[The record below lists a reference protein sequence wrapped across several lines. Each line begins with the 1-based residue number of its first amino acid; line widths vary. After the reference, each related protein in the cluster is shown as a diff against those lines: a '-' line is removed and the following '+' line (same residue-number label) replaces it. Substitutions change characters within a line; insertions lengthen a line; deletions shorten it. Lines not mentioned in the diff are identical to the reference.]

1 MNDLALG
8 SIVLAVAAVPAALL
22 VLLLADVVKLDGA
35 GQQQR
40 WIRRS
45 TAVLAVLALPSIGTA
60 VWGWAG
66 AAHLEP
72 LCQAYAAPEF
82 HVRRPIN
89 AATLRV
95 KTIGLAADG
104 LAPAW
109 LASLRDP
116 SLGLA
121 ALHRAG
127 EPLAESAMLDLDVQR
142 VVHHQN
148 LWFTVSMDRFRLLD
162 RDTGLTLAAG
172 DELWIDAGDTRYH
185 CGIGSGAGPT
195 RQTEYPGGDGVAR
208 FLRRALA
215 GPTTASGSSASS
227 GSSAASGSSANAG
240 PDTTR

>member
-35 GQQQR
+35 GRRQR

-45 TAVLAVLALPSIGTA
+45 AAVLAVLALPSLGNA

-82 HVRRPIN
+82 HVPRPITS
-89 AATLRV
+89 ATLRV
-95 KTIGLAADG
+95 STEGSSPAG
-104 LAPAW
+104 REPAW

-116 SLGLA
+116 RLGLA
-121 ALHRAG
+121 ELRLAG
-127 EPLAESAMLDLDVQR
+127 DPLADGAMFDLDVR
-142 VVHHQN
+142 RIVHHQN
-148 LWFTVSMDRFRLLD
+148 LWFTVHMDRFRLLE
-162 RDTGLTLAAG
+162 RDSGLTLAAG
-172 DELWIDAGDTRYH
+172 DELWVDAGSARYH
-185 CGIGSGAGPT
+185 CGIGSGPTPT
-195 RQTEYPGGDGVAR
+195 RSTAYPGGDGVAR

-215 GPTTASGSSASS
+215 GPA
-227 GSSAASGSSANAG
+227 
-240 PDTTR
+240 R

>member
-1 MNDLALG
+1 VNDLALG

-35 GQQQR
+35 GQRQR

-45 TAVLAVLALPSIGTA
+45 AAVLAVIALPSIGTA

-82 HVRRPIN
+82 HARRPIGS
-89 AATLRV
+89 ATVRV
-95 KTIGLAADG
+95 TTAGLTADG
-104 LAPAW
+104 SAPAW
-109 LASLRDP
+109 LDSLRDP

-127 EPLAESAMLDLDVQR
+127 DPLAESATLDLDVR
-142 VVHHQN
+142 RIVHHQN

-162 RDTGLTLAAG
+162 RDSGLTLAAG
-172 DELWIDAGDTRYH
+172 DELWVDAGDTRYH
-185 CGIGSGAGPT
+185 CGIGSGPIPT
-195 RQTEYPGGDGVAR
+195 RHTTYPAGEGVAG

-215 GPTTASGSSASS
+215 GP
-227 GSSAASGSSANAG
+227 G
-240 PDTTR
+240 PDAAR